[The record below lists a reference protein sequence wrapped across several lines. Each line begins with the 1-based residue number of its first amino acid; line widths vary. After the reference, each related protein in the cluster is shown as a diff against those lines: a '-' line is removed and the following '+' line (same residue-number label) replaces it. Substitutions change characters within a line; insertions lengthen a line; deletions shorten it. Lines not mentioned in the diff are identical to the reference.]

1 MQIGVDAIGTDLV
14 VEPTALRVGEHD
26 QHVFVHRLQ
35 KLACARNRP
44 ARAYICLSRA
54 ILP

>member
-14 VEPTALRVGEHD
+14 VEPAALRVGQHD

-35 KLACARNRP
+35 ELARSCNRP
-44 ARAYICLSRA
+44 ASAYTCLSRA
-54 ILP
+54 IFP